1 MAGIGLNV
9 VFDWLLVGGPTPWGY
24 QSPFNFGAPG
34 LVLAT
39 VAINLLTCLAL
50 LVGLQ
55 QRISGLPLRSWGMDL
70 LRLAIAGLLASGG
83 AGILVTVMP
92 WPEGLLGL
100 LLQVAV
106 PGLLGL
112 SLFTLIGSQL
122 KVPEVRDITRLVVG
136 QFRAR

>member
-1 MAGIGLNV
+1 M
-9 VFDWLLVGGPTPWGY
+9 VFDWLLVGGPTPWGN

-55 QRISGLPLRSWGMDL
+55 QQIGGLPLRRWGMDL
-70 LRLAIAGLLASGG
+70 LRLAIAGVLAAGG
-83 AGILVTVMP
+83 AGILVTVVP
-92 WPEGLLGL
+92 WPAGVLGL
-100 LLQVAV
+100 LLQVSA

-112 SLFTLIGSQL
+112 ALFAVVGALLQ
-122 KVPEVRDITRLVVG
+122 VPEVREVTHLVVG
-136 QFRAR
+136 RFRAR

>member
-1 MAGIGLNV
+1 M
-9 VFDWLLVGGPTPWGY
+9 VFDWLLVGGPTPWGN

-55 QRISGLPLRSWGMDL
+55 HRISGLPLRRWGLDL
-70 LRLAIAGLLASGG
+70 LRLAIAGVLA
-83 AGILVTVMP
+83 AGVAKILVAVVT
-92 WPEGLLGL
+92 WPLGLVGL
-100 LLQVAV
+100 LLQVSA

-112 SLFTLIGSQL
+112 VLFATIGAQL
-122 KVPEVRDITRLVVG
+122 KVPEVREITQLVVG
-136 QFRAR
+136 RFRAR